1 MGLRMGRAVRDQSQ
15 ADPGSRVGV
24 WPDRP
29 YSQRAG
35 YGGIGE
41 AMGGLRYIVGEPDR
55 PPSRVGISIGDSLAA
70 VHACMGTL
78 AALHHRD
85 RTGVGQV
92 VDAAIYESV
101 LSMMES
107 LVTEYDQLGH
117 VRERSGPILPRI
129 APSNVYPTRD
139 GIVMI
144 GANQDTVFARLAAA
158 MESPALAE
166 DARYRDHT
174 ARGENQQELDALI
187 TNWTATFTTRDLLAL
202 LEKFGIPSGLIYRTA
217 DMLEDPHFA
226 ARQAIVTTEHPAF
239 GRLRMQNVAPR
250 LSASPSSVRTPA
262 PDLGQHNDEIYGK
275 LLGLDP
281 ATRRRP
287 AHARRDLAT
296 LSAQTFSSA
305 QTKRPGR
312 CPAFSILADRS
323 QVLSNQSLA
332 MRAMVGSTFTVW
344 NALLRVVLVVGLE
357 VGDAQQDAGL
367 IRLRE
372 LALGNTSL
380 DRLHGL
386 GIVAKAE
393 VSGTDV
399 HEIVTRR
406 QKTWRQLPWREG
418 RPFPWQRWSWPGS
431 ADDCSCRCHAGR

>member
-1 MGLRMGRAVRDQSQ
+1 MNNTPPPNTGALADLRVLELGTLIAGPFCGQLLGDMGAEVIKIEAPGQGDPMRHWGPQKRGTPSVWWPVIGRNKKAVTLDLRQ
-15 ADPGSRVGV
+15 ADGQRLFKDLCAKSDVIIENFRPGTLEKWDCGWEQLSALNPRLILVRVSGFGQTG
-24 WPDRP
+24 P

-85 RTGVGQV
+85 RTGQGQV

-144 GANQDTVFARLAAA
+144 GANQDTVFARFCEA
-158 MESPALAE
+158 MDTPALAQ

-174 ARGENQQELDALI
+174 ARGENQQELDQLI
-187 TNWTATFTTRDLLAL
+187 AEWTATLGTQDLLAR

-217 DMLEDPHFA
+217 DMFTDPHFA
-226 ARQAIVTTEHPAF
+226 AREAIVSTRHPAF
-239 GRLRMQNVAPR
+239 GTLRMQNVAPR
-250 LSASPSSVRTPA
+250 LSATPSSVRTPA
-262 PDLGQHNDEIYGK
+262 PDLGQHNDEIFGT
-275 LLGLDP
+275 LLGLDE
-281 ATRRRP
+281 T
-287 AHARRDLAT
+287 AR
-296 LSAQTFSSA
+296 Q
-305 QTKRPGR
+305 
-312 CPAFSILADRS
+312 
-323 QVLSNQSLA
+323 
-332 MRAMVGSTFTVW
+332 
-344 NALLRVVLVVGLE
+344 AL
-357 VGDAQQDAGL
+357 
-367 IRLRE
+367 
-372 LALGNTSL
+372 
-380 DRLHGL
+380 
-386 GIVAKAE
+386 KARG
-393 VSGTDV
+393 V
-399 HEIVTRR
+399 I
-406 QKTWRQLPWREG
+406 
-418 RPFPWQRWSWPGS
+418 
-431 ADDCSCRCHAGR
+431 